1 MPSSL
6 VRMSMKKRRKTPLSL
21 VHQAFLQNKIKTIVV
36 SVITVP
42 ILTVVMQLPPFL
54 WRQKGTHQSAAIPK
68 CLQQTL
74 STHHREREVLLAL
87 FVFNKPNRQTNYF
100 PVILFTCEHDGKQKC
115 ACLDKLQNT
124 FRTTYSL
131 AVSLITPPHTHTHK
145 HSSHALTHT

>member
-1 MPSSL
+1 M
-6 VRMSMKKRRKTPLSL
+6 
-21 VHQAFLQNKIKTIVV
+21 
-36 SVITVP
+36 ITVP

-100 PVILFTCEHDGKQKC
+100 PVILFTCEHGGKQKC
-115 ACLDKLQNT
+115 TCLDKLQNT

-131 AVSLITPPHTHTHK
+131 AVSLITPPTHTHTHTQTQQ
-145 HSSHALTHT
+145 SCTHTHMIPYAHTHTHTHTRTHTHTCTHTHTHTHS